1 LIVIWGLGA
10 IALLV
15 LSFAATGRL
24 RLQTAFNAAG
34 AEQARAMAEAA
45 TNLAVLT
52 LAREQIAGGA
62 PEHDGA
68 PSFCALE
75 DAVVALAIEDEAG
88 KIDLNA
94 ASEQLVRDAFSGLAG
109 LAPNDAAEVARAVA
123 QFRSPAIFGVTAA
136 PVAGK
141 PFSQKGAQFQS
152 PLELDQVAGL
162 DSARFQALLPFVTVH
177 SHADGLDP
185 HRAPPAL
192 FAALLGQSREEV
204 AALAA
209 RPYPNALNRDDPRF
223 PENYRQSGAHDIF
236 LVHVEALLAN
246 GVRAL
251 RETIVDLRAND
262 GAPYALREIRTGE
275 PRFPDQ
281 LSAFRA
287 AALPPC

>member
-94 ASEQLVRDAFSGLAG
+94 ASEPLLRDAFAGLAG
-109 LAPNDAAEVARAVA
+109 LAPNDATALARAVA
-123 QFRSPAIFGVTAA
+123 DFRTPAIFGAAA
-136 PVAGK
+136 PPVANK
-141 PFSQKGAQFQS
+141 PFAQKGAQFQS

-192 FAALLGQSREEV
+192 FAALLGLSSEQV

-209 RPYPNALNRDDPRF
+209 RPFPNALNRDDPRF
-223 PENYRQSGAHDIF
+223 PDNYRQSGAHDIF

-251 RETIVDLRAND
+251 RETIVDLRASD
-262 GAPYALREIRTGE
+262 GAPYAFREIRGGA
-275 PRFPDQ
+275 PHVSDQ
-281 LSAFRA
+281 LTTMRA